1 MHPTAATGAREA
13 HRRSQGSER
22 VRWSQLLVAAT
33 LVLAAVILPSWL
45 TAHQPEPIRI
55 LAAGHAIG
63 GRGNSPKAGPRGR
76 ALATGRPSASS
87 PLHLILVVE
96 ENHDFGQVIGSRSAP
111 FLNQLAARGTL
122 LTNYQAITHPS
133 LPNYLALTT
142 GSTLGVHR
150 DCQTCQMPAANL
162 VDQLQAAGI
171 SWKAYYQGLPTPG
184 APVARTG
191 AYTKNVDPFLHLRD
205 ISTAPARA
213 RRVVPLSQLHA
224 DLANGRLPRFVVIAP
239 DLRHDMH
246 NGTVTTGD
254 AFLRRLDRELRTAP
268 GLRGRFRLVVTFDE
282 GRRGHG
288 VSRGRGGGRVAT
300 IIVGSGVPAGTR
312 DAARYNHYALLRSIE
327 RLFGLAPLRHAADPT
342 TPVIPAVIAPD
353 PMRVR

>member
-1 MHPTAATGAREA
+1 V
-13 HRRSQGSER
+13 RRF
-22 VRWSQLLVAAT
+22 QLLVAAT
-33 LVLAAVILPSWL
+33 LVLAGVILPVCV
-45 TAHQPEPIRI
+45 TAHQPSPVRM
-55 LAAGHAIG
+55 LAAGQAIG
-63 GRGNSPKAGPRGR
+63 GRVNPPKAGPYGR
-76 ALATGRPSASS
+76 VLPAGRPSASP
-87 PLHLILVVE
+87 PLHLVLVVE

-111 FLNQLAARGTL
+111 FLNQLAASGTL

-150 DCQTCQMPAANL
+150 DCQTCQLPARNL
-162 VDQLQAAGI
+162 VDQLQTAGV
-171 SWKAYYQGLPTPG
+171 SWKAYYQGLPAPG

-224 DLANGRLPRFVVIAP
+224 DLANGRLPRLVVIAP
-239 DLRHDMH
+239 DLGHDMH
-246 NGTVTTGD
+246 NGTVATGD
-254 AFLRRLDRELRTAP
+254 AFLRRLYRELRTAP

-282 GRRGHG
+282 GRRGRG
-288 VSRGRGGGRVAT
+288 VGRGRGGGRVAT
-300 IIVGSGVPAGTR
+300 VVVGSGVPAGIR

-327 RLFGLAPLRHAADPT
+327 RLFGLAPLRHAADPAT
-342 TPVIPAVIAPD
+342 RAIPAVIAPD
-353 PMRVR
+353 TTRVS